1 MTSRF
6 CSLLLSLFT
15 NKSVYLAV
23 YSDSREDDLK
33 VQDRVII
40 DERADSNN
48 YFLAS
53 DARKFDRQY
62 FPMYQHRLS
71 VLKERVKSECIRRWD
86 DDFRLNGK
94 PVVMRPK
101 VLDIQGNKPC
111 WVIGSVYCEMKY
123 KPNILEEVVNDVYGA
138 PDLTKSY
145 TDPDG
150 SDELMLEDESGR
162 VLLVG
167 DFIRSTP
174 FVTGA
179 VIGILGMEADAGTFQ
194 VLDICYPTPVPQ
206 KPLSE
211 RIHNPSGSSKKL
223 ILISGLNIGIT
234 SPNRLLKLQMLQEFL
249 MGRICSRDKSL
260 SIGKLIICGNSISH
274 GQNETGELINCLE
287 ELGKFLGNILQSIP
301 VALMPGENDPSD
313 KALPQQPLHKAL
325 FQQPLR
331 NYFHENNRHIL
342 DLTTNPS
349 RYDIE
354 GIDLL
359 ATSGQNIDDICK
371 YVIPYQKQD
380 ELPVPND
387 TIEHRL
393 DLMECTLR
401 WQNIAP
407 TAPDTLWT
415 YPFQDSDP
423 FIIDQLPHVY
433 VVGNQPTFGY
443 RDLDLDG
450 TNIKI
455 ISIPEFSS
463 SGEVVILDLTTLEPE
478 IVKFEI

>member
-423 FIIDQLPHVY
+423 FILDQLPHVY